1 MNAREIITEVNDLS
15 PNQYDNDLKLKWL
28 EDLDG
33 KIFRELIE
41 RHDDPETEERFT
53 EADYEDT
60 GVELLIGPP
69 YARDIYVNF
78 LRGKIA
84 EANAETERYN
94 LYAAAFNANYQ
105 EYAALYNSRTPMKR
119 QRGWRY

>member
-1 MNAREIITEVNDLS
+1 MNALEIIIEVNDLL

-33 KIFRELIE
+33 KIFRELIK
-41 RHDDPETEERFT
+41 RHCDPETVESFS
-53 EADYEDT
+53 EADYRDEE
-60 GVELLIGPP
+60 VELLIPAP
-69 YARDIYVNF
+69 YARDVYVNF
-78 LRGKIA
+78 LRGKVA
-84 EANAETERYN
+84 EANAEADRYN
-94 LYAAAFNANYQ
+94 MYAAAFNAAYQ